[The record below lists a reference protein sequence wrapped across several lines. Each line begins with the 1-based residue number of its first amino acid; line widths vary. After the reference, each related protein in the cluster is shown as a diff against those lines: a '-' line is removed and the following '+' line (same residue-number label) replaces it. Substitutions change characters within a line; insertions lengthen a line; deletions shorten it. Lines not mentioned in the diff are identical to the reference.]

1 MSTDF
6 TLRASKSDN
15 IFNPNEFKYLLYK
28 NESKFN
34 YKDFKLNK
42 SNFEAWYEALMRH
55 LIAQNLDSFITR
67 ELNINSRDLLMGD
80 NATQS
85 IIVESIDNNSKLY
98 LKGCKTA
105 YQMIN
110 RLKNRYYMSGETL
123 LNELI
128 NKINKLKI
136 IDNDYLAYMNELKSL
151 YEQHDQESGRLN
163 KTLMGDEVKT
173 HKAGKEL
180 LKVGFNELQLKSFK
194 TFEILYNNIV
204 EAYDYKESCNRD
216 NEQYNSDKEDKINYI
231 SNKSKS
237 KSFINKE
244 FNSDDYC
251 LICKNHG
258 HTLEN

>member
-1 MSTDF
+1 MEFLSHILTHMSNNNISEASSNSSVHSEHSEGNILDNNNPVSNNSTYENSNFNNNNNPMSTDF

-105 YQMIN
+105 YQVIKC
-110 RLKNRYYMSGETL
+110 LKNRYYMSGETL

-173 HKAGKEL
+173 HKA
-180 LKVGFNELQLKSFK
+180 
-194 TFEILYNNIV
+194 
-204 EAYDYKESCNRD
+204 
-216 NEQYNSDKEDKINYI
+216 
-231 SNKSKS
+231 
-237 KSFINKE
+237 
-244 FNSDDYC
+244 
-251 LICKNHG
+251 
-258 HTLEN
+258 